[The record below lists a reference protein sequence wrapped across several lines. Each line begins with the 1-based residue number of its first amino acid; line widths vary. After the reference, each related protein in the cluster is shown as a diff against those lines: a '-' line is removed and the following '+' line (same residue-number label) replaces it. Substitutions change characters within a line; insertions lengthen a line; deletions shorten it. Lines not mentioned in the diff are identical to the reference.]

1 MIKTVNKNLA
11 NYKSG
16 KLDNGL
22 QILTIQ
28 SQQQKAGV
36 AMAVNAGNYQDP
48 DEHLGLAHFLEHMLF
63 LGTQATPDPE
73 QGFKSFVEKRGGRC
87 NAWTSLEYT
96 NYFYDIPAQFLA
108 ESLAHFSE
116 LFSCPLF
123 SEHWIAKEVQSI
135 DHEFHLKIKDDI
147 RRLHEVHKETSN
159 PDHPFSRFNT
169 GNKQTLSADTKS
181 LQSALFNL
189 FEQNYH
195 ANNLCLVIVGPQSC
209 DELLQLAQTHFSQI
223 PAKKST
229 REPLPTALYLP
240 EQLGVQC
247 QVTTLKASN
256 RVILS
261 FPLPSEQDNY
271 LAKSLI
277 YLSCLF
283 GHEGEGSLLSA
294 LKQLELA
301 TSLTAGGGLDTGIT
315 QDFNLSIQL
324 TQYGFDNYKKVC
336 EIVFAYINFIK
347 NQPYCDYIY
356 QEKKQLSELA
366 FAYQDAE
373 KPIDLA
379 SQLALKMHHYS
390 LDNIMAADYI
400 MSGMDHDWLNQ
411 AYRALTPENLRLTLL
426 TSAQLNDDQA
436 KHYTSTWYQVPYS
449 LKPLSQLTIE
459 QWRNAQAPDLFKLPK
474 ANPYLPGT
482 KALQNSGYSDP
493 KPHKILSDKGADI
506 WFKQETRFQAP
517 HGHIYISLD
526 LPNSQG
532 NCKKIAMTRLFIE
545 LFMDDI
551 AQENYPALAAGI
563 HYQISPHQ
571 AGMRIHISGYAEKQ
585 ADFTENLLR
594 QFRLRRFTQKQFEH
608 IKQVTLSS
616 WFNSGHIKP
625 ANQLFNQL
633 TYMMQNNQFSHSDL
647 AVSIQDLDFAQF
659 AEFSVHLF
667 ERVNLEAYIV
677 GNWDMTQALPLAQ
690 TIKDS
695 LLTRAQP
702 CNEVNRRVYQIPNQL
717 THYHM
722 HTQHQ
727 GSCVVHYYQAQEID
741 EKNIATYMLLT
752 ELLSPICFQVLRSE
766 KQLGYLVG
774 CAYFPINR
782 CPGLV
787 IYVQSSQYTSAVIG
801 AEIQQMLSD
810 LPEYLTQLE
819 EQDWQ
824 SIKQALIY
832 HLADKQNSLHASA
845 QSDWISIGLKDHQ
858 FRRQAL
864 ICDAIEQTSLDE
876 IKALIKSVLAN
887 TQAPRGLILN
897 AENAKNNSDTTENNT
912 MSSTEIIRHFQLQS
926 NTLKLN

>member
-16 KLDNGL
+16 KLENGL
-22 QILTIQ
+22 QILTVQ

-63 LGTQATPDPE
+63 LGTQTTPDPE
-73 QGFKSFVEKRGGRC
+73 KGFKNFVEKRGGRC

-96 NYFYDIPAQFLA
+96 NFFYDIPAQFLA
-108 ESLAHFSE
+108 DSLAQFSQ

-123 SEHWIAKEVQSI
+123 SEYWIAKEVQSI
-135 DHEFHLKIKDDI
+135 DHEFHLKLKDDI

-159 PDHPFSRFNT
+159 PKHPFSRFNT
-169 GNKQTLSADTKS
+169 GNKQTLNADAKT
-181 LQSALFNL
+181 LQSALFDL

-195 ANNLCLVIVGPQSC
+195 ASNMCLVIVGPQSC
-209 DELLQLAQTHFSQI
+209 DELLTLAQTHFSQI
-223 PAKKST
+223 KANKSARKT
-229 REPLPTALYLP
+229 LPQALYLP
-240 EQLGVQC
+240 EQLGVKF

-256 RVILS
+256 RIIFS
-261 FPLPSEQDNY
+261 FPLPSEQQNY
-271 LAKSLI
+271 LAKSLT

-283 GHEGEGSLLSA
+283 GHEGEGSLLSG
-294 LKQLELA
+294 LKKLELA
-301 TSLTAGGGLDTGIT
+301 TSLTAGGGLDTGTT

-324 TQYGFDNYKKVC
+324 TQYGFNHAETVC
-336 EIVFAYINFIK
+336 ETLFAYINFLK
-347 NQPYCDYIY
+347 EQPYCDYIY

-390 LDNIMAADYI
+390 LDNIMVADYL
-400 MSGMDHDWLNQ
+400 MSGVDPEWLNQ
-411 AYRALTPENLRLTLL
+411 AYSALTPDNLRLTLL
-426 TSAQLNDDQA
+426 SSNTLTNIQ
-436 KHYTSTWYQVPYS
+436 TTPRISTWYQVPYTVE
-449 LKPLSQLTIE
+449 PLSQSSME
-459 QWRNAQAPDLFKLPK
+459 QWKNAQATNLFKLPK
-474 ANPYLPGT
+474 PNPYLPST
-482 KALQNSGYSDP
+482 LPLKNSGYSDP
-493 KPHKILSDKGADI
+493 KPHKILTEKGVDI

-545 LFMDDI
+545 LFMDDV
-551 AQENYPALAAGI
+551 AQENYPAQAAGI

-585 ADFTENLLR
+585 AVFTKNLLS

-625 ANQLFNQL
+625 ANKIFNQL
-633 TYMMQNNQFSHSDL
+633 TYMMQNNQFSHPDL
-647 AVSIQDLDFAQF
+647 AESIQDLDFAQF

-667 ERVNLEAYIV
+667 ERVNLEAYLV
-677 GNWDMTQALPLAQ
+677 GYWDMTQALPLAQ

-695 LLTRAQP
+695 LLARAQP
-702 CNEVNRRVYQIPNQL
+702 CSEVNRRVYQIPNQA
-717 THYHM
+717 TRYHM
-722 HTQHQ
+722 HTPHQ
-727 GSCVVHYYQAQEID
+727 GSCVVHYYQADDID
-741 EKNIATYMLLT
+741 EKSIATYMLLT
-752 ELLSPICFQVLRSE
+752 ELLSPISFQVLRSE

-787 IYVQSSQYTSAVIG
+787 IYVQSSQFSSTAIA
-801 AEIQQMLSD
+801 AEIRQMLND
-810 LPEYLTQLE
+810 LPEYLSQLE
-819 EQDWQ
+819 DQDWQ

-832 HLADKQNSLHASA
+832 NLTDRQSNLHASA
-845 QSDWISIGLKDHQ
+845 QSDWMSIGLKDHQ
-858 FRRQAL
+858 FRRQNL
-864 ICDAIEQTSLDE
+864 ICEAIQQTSLED
-876 IKALIKSVLAN
+876 IKTLIQSVFVK
-887 TQAPRGLILN
+887 TQTQPPRGLVLT
-897 AENAKNNSDTTENNT
+897 AAPQTDCSDIQA
-912 MSSTEIIRHFQLQS
+912 MSSTDIIRDFQQQA